1 MFDTAYDTTIC
12 KKIKIRALGGILL
25 RAHITDPFPIPR
37 EGIGRGETNILLVTP
52 EERNDDIPAFME
64 PVVIEDLSHVR
75 KVVVDIR
82 PFSSIARGTGDYRI
96 TSYNDYTTAM
106 TRAIFQDRLNAGSIY
121 TFVSQMPFAW
131 RVFDRW
137 VTGTIVNRMNLRN
150 DLDVQIRLSIVSAIY
165 FQLLFYNDPA
175 EALVK
180 EYETIQ
186 YKAASLTNTNLDLV
200 KEVLDKIERMDSIED
215 YCSAVATATGS
226 IRLDNFKFVG
236 LFNMISSSWF
246 GVNAREI
253 VGVALEHLPT
263 FYALVYS
270 ALTDRS
276 YRKCLL
282 GKTIDSIR
290 DRAAEERFSYAMKDL
305 LLEK

>member
-12 KKIKIRALGGILL
+12 KKIKSKELGGILL
-25 RAHITDPFPIPR
+25 RAHITDPFPTPR

-64 PVVIEDLSHVR
+64 PVVVEDLNHVR

-106 TRAIFQDRLNAGSIY
+106 MRAVFQDRLNAGSIY
-121 TFVSQMPFAW
+121 TFASQMPFAW
-131 RVFDRW
+131 RIFDRW
-137 VTGTIVNRMNLRN
+137 VTGAIVNRMNLRN
-150 DLDVQIRLSIVSAIY
+150 DLDVQIRLSIISAIY
-165 FQLLFYNDPA
+165 FQLLFFNKPE
-175 EALVK
+175 EALTTDRDV
-180 EYETIQ
+180 IQ
-186 YKAASLTNTNLDLV
+186 YKAASMTNTNLDLV
-200 KEVLDKIERMDSIED
+200 GEVLDKIERLNTIED
-215 YCSAVATATGS
+215 YCNVVATATGS

-236 LFNMISSSWF
+236 LFNMISNSWF
-246 GVNAREI
+246 GVNSREI
-253 VGVALEHLPT
+253 VGVALEHIPT
-263 FYALVYS
+263 FYSLIYA

-276 YRKCLL
+276 YRRSML
-282 GKTIDSIR
+282 GKVVDGIR
-290 DRAAEERFSYAMKDL
+290 DKAAEERFTFAMKDL